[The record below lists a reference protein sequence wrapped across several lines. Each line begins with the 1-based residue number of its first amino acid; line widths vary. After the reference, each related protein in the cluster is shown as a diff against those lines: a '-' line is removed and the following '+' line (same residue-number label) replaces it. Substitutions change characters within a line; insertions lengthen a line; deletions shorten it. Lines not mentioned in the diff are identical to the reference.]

1 MEWEPKGQMGPNSL
15 WLVCTQHANLLTD
28 WKERRAWGLC
38 LKDRGGGPN
47 GGETLISLCL
57 FLCNHT
63 LGEGHKGTLAQL
75 ARSPPEF
82 LYSWK
87 CHVLGAGKVG
97 SSVQILLWLKAQA
110 V

>member
-1 MEWEPKGQMGPNSL
+1 MEWEPKGQMGPDSP
-15 WLVCTQHANLLTD
+15 WLVSAQHADLFTD
-28 WKERRAWGLC
+28 GKERRARGQC

-47 GGETLISLCL
+47 GGETLISPCL

-75 ARSPPEF
+75 ALSPPQF

-87 CHVLGAGKVG
+87 HHVLGAGQVG
-97 SSVQILLWLKAQA
+97 SSVQILLWLKAWA